1 MSHLLED
8 HQEQGKQV
16 DRRKRKKEEEQGSA
30 SLDKEEDFPNFL
42 DFQDPREFTV
52 ASQGILGYI

>member
-1 MSHLLED
+1 LED